1 MLFEKA
7 HFKSDTIPII
17 FLNLW
22 YFRSLLDQESTFNSS
37 FSLINSE
44 LKAKNK
50 NLDFPLPLMSTTYH
64 RVSCTN
70 LSVKLQQTNNKRN
83 SLNLYTLNNNNKSQQ
98 QRMNLRKKQQEFTEI
113 TPLNHN
119 L

>member
-1 MLFEKA
+1 M
-7 HFKSDTIPII
+7 
-17 FLNLW
+17 
-22 YFRSLLDQESTFNSS
+22 DQESTFNSS
-37 FSLINSE
+37 LSLINSG
-44 LKAKNK
+44 LKANKNNK

-70 LSVKLQQTNNKRN
+70 LNVKLQQTNNKRN
-83 SLNLYTLNNNNKSQQ
+83 SLNLYTLNNNNKIQQ